1 MKKFP
6 DGAIIY
12 NDIRIITTGRRN
24 SGRISYL
31 METINVTVWNEY
43 IHERSGRVAEI
54 YPGGI
59 HGAIAEMLG
68 RDKKYNIRTA
78 TLDMPENGLPKEVL
92 DNTDVL
98 IRWGHC
104 AHDKVSD
111 EVAIRVKNR
120 VLDGMGLPSCIPGIC
135 RSCSSCS

>member
-1 MKKFP
+1 
-6 DGAIIY
+6 
-12 NDIRIITTGRRN
+12 
-24 SGRISYL
+24 
-31 METINVTVWNEY
+31 
-43 IHERSGRVAEI
+43 
-54 YPGGI
+54 
-59 HGAIAEMLG
+59 
-68 RDKKYNIRTA
+68 
-78 TLDMPENGLPKEVL
+78 MPENGLSEEVL

-135 RSCSSCS
+135 RSCSSCSWAPYVTPNGVRTTKRTHLDNRAVPPDREGLPEYIELEKEETYGERFGIPKPDDLILISWFSGG

>member
-1 MKKFP
+1 
-6 DGAIIY
+6 
-12 NDIRIITTGRRN
+12 
-24 SGRISYL
+24 

-59 HGAIAEMLG
+59 HGAIAETFG

-78 TLDMPENGLPKEVL
+78 TLDMPENGLSEEVL

-98 IRWGHC
+98 IRWCHC

-120 VLDGMGLPSCIPGIC
+120 VLDSMGLPSCIPGIC
-135 RSCSSCS
+135 QSRSSCSWAQSAAPNGARTTKRNASG